1 MQLINPAVYDRKT
14 QDRTKDMERTRKL
27 REQKKTEY
35 EKAKVLRY
43 AQGPGANAMVS
54 TTANPAAGH
63 QILVNDVAFRVA
75 NGGSKLIRVSSAY
88 FSSLFTS
95 NLLTLHR

>member
-1 MQLINPAVYDRKT
+1 MQLINPAVYDRKH
-14 QDRTKDMERTRKL
+14 RTEQRIWSARASLENRKNGV
-27 REQKKTEY
+27 R
-35 EKAKVLRY
+35 KAKVLRY

-54 TTANPAAGH
+54 TTASPATGH

-75 NGGSKLIRVSSAY
+75 NGGSKLIRISSAY